1 MSITS
6 GRPRLRRRETEKQ
19 ASMPLF
25 VKWAQ
30 YAPWRGTPFPAHFQE
45 NRPLKTPESLKTWA
59 FPVMVLFLSLLFS
72 KVSTMPCGDCSLSKK
87 LDDGGHKTAELGY
100 PGNIHGCCQS
110 ACPSILPAENQG
122 KGNARTP
129 AEPTPCSD
137 HDEAGGGNLPKFP
150 GRFPAVPSKR
160 LSGFHG

>member
-1 MSITS
+1 MGT
-6 GRPRLRRRETEKQ
+6 
-19 ASMPLF
+19 
-25 VKWAQ
+25 
-30 YAPWRGTPFPAHFQE
+30 APCR
-45 NRPLKTPESLKTWA
+45 
-59 FPVMVLFLSLLFS
+59 
-72 KVSTMPCGDCSLSKK
+72 KK
-87 LDDGGHKTAELGY
+87 LDDGGHKTAELGCSS
-100 PGNIHGCCQS
+100 NIHGCYQS

-160 LSGFHG
+160 LSGFHGYSCLRKHIVSRRVGLANTARWRGRMENGAKRLSKPFTGCSSFRAAVSAVIQFSLHNKGQVRFSEVYQSSKSA